1 MERVFKINDDASE
14 IFTTFATI
22 LKDNKKVDCKYN
34 GDGIGIDEI
43 CKQYELSV
51 VLWDGAFSYASKK
64 NPIIVYERFV
74 TAAVYSHVEL
84 GLNVTG
90 S

>member
-1 MERVFKINDDASE
+1 M
-14 IFTTFATI
+14 
-22 LKDNKKVDCKYN
+22 KDNKKVDCKYN
-34 GDGIGIDEI
+34 DDGIDEI

-51 VLWDGAFSYASKK
+51 VLWDGAFSYAYASKK

-84 GLNVTG
+84 GLNVQKCT
-90 S
+90 